1 MIITNLTW
9 AQVNDAIEILQE
21 QGIEFNEP
29 MCIEQYRHGGSL
41 NRYEIEI
48 DCDYLSDNEE
58 LKSLWEYP
66 SKDFDK
72 CVIYSHAVMN
82 LTIVKDLL
90 STLDINY
97 KEVNDPR
104 EECAGETILVF

>member
-1 MIITNLTW
+1 MIITDLTW
-9 AQVNDAIEILQE
+9 AQVNDTIEILQE

-29 MCIEQYRHGGSL
+29 MCVDRATRLYD
-41 NRYEIEI
+41 IEI
-48 DCDYLSDNEE
+48 DCDYLSDNDE

>member
-1 MIITNLTW
+1 MIITNLNW

-29 MCIEQYRHGGSL
+29 MCTDRENGI
-41 NRYEIEI
+41 YEIEI

-58 LKSLWEYP
+58 LHSLWEYP
-66 SKDFDK
+66 SSDFDK
-72 CVIYSHAVMN
+72 RVIYSGAVMN

-90 STLDINY
+90 FTLGINY
-97 KEVNDPR
+97 GEVNDPR